1 VKNMKK
7 SILVVDDT
15 RSMRKMVTAVL
26 EGAGYDVAE
35 AGDGVEALELAKG
48 RVFDLVVTDHNMPR
62 MDGVTLVRELRAL
75 PDYDPVALLVLS
87 TEAGPELKQRGRDAG
102 ATGWMAKPFNPE
114 RMLEIVGS
122 FI

>member
-1 VKNMKK
+1 MKK

-15 RSMRKMVTAVL
+15 RSMRKMVAAVL
-26 EGAGYDVAE
+26 EGAGYDVEE
-35 AGDGVEALELAKG
+35 AVDGVEALELARK

-62 MDGVTLVRELRAL
+62 MDGVTLVRELRSLA
-75 PDYDPVALLVLS
+75 DYDPVALLVLS
-87 TEAGPELKQRGRDAG
+87 TEASPELKQRGREAG

>member
-1 VKNMKK
+1 MKK

-15 RSMRKMVTAVL
+15 RSMRKMVAAVL
-26 EGAGYDVAE
+26 MGAGYDVAE
-35 AGDGVEALELAKG
+35 AVDGVEALELART

-62 MDGVTLVRELRAL
+62 MDGVTLVRELRSLA
-75 PDYDPVALLVLS
+75 DYDPVALLVLS
-87 TEAGPELKQRGRDAG
+87 TEASPELKQKGREAG

>member
-1 VKNMKK
+1 MSK

-26 EGAGYDVAE
+26 QAAGYSVEE
-35 AGDGVEALELAKG
+35 AGDGAEALEKARQ

-62 MDGVTLVRELRAL
+62 MDGVTLVRELRSL
-75 PDYDPVALLVLS
+75 PNYDPVALIVLS
-87 TEAGPELKQRGRDAG
+87 TEAGAELKQKGREAG
-102 ATGWMAKPFNPE
+102 ATGWMAKPFDPQ
-114 RMLEIVGS
+114 RMLDIVGK